1 MTTAFDPLKITDDD
15 LRKLELEELEVVADK
30 ALRQAAELDRALGVW
45 FFTSEELE
53 QPKEMAPTDGEPV
66 PAVFFANFDYSEEK
80 WKNDIAKARKCPE
93 AQQRQTEI
101 GRLLAL
107 RCSAIVMMVRLVDEE
122 YNLIEKSRRD

>member
-15 LRKLELEELEVVADK
+15 LRKLEREELEAVSDK
-30 ALRQAAELDRALGVW
+30 ALRQAAELDRALGEW
-45 FFTSEELE
+45 FFTPEELE
-53 QPKEMAPTDGEPV
+53 QPEEMAPQDGEPA

-93 AQQRQTEI
+93 AQQRQAEI

-107 RCSAIVMMVRLVDEE
+107 RGTAIVMLVRLADEE
-122 YNLIEKSRRD
+122 YDLIEKSRRD

>member
-15 LRKLELEELEVVADK
+15 LRKLEREELEAVADK
-30 ALRQAAELDRALGVW
+30 ALRQAAELDRALGEW
-45 FFTSEELE
+45 FFTAEELE
-53 QPKEMAPTDGEPV
+53 QPEEMAPTDVEPA

-93 AQQRQTEI
+93 AQQQQAEI

-107 RCSAIVMMVRLVDEE
+107 RGTAIVMLVRLADEE
-122 YNLIEKSRRD
+122 YDLIEKSRKD